1 MEDDDDFELVE
12 DDTEA
17 AEVVEDREDHGE
29 CTCQNL
35 STASHTAP

>member
-17 AEVVEDREDHGE
+17 AEVVEDGEDHGE
-29 CTCQNL
+29 CTSQKPA
-35 STASHTAP
+35 TASHTAP

>member
-1 MEDDDDFELVE
+1 MEDDEDFELA
-12 DDTEA
+12 EA
-17 AEVVEDREDHGE
+17 DIEVVEDGEDHGE